1 MTNWVSLAI
10 SSTAISGV
18 VSIIDSHLITRRM
31 PGLRTYLLVIGAFHL
46 VYSFVF
52 SSLFP
57 LPVGTGALPI
67 MVAVASGILRTGAII
82 IMFYT
87 LKKEEVS
94 QVIPIVHAYPVIVVI
109 MAVPLLGET
118 LSYLDYLAIVM
129 VVGGAIAVS
138 FRQSSSGSIIWR
150 GKPLLLLFGASLLLA
165 IADTTSKYAMNYILP
180 WNMFWISGFCM
191 CAIFIPIA
199 LRPHTLHQLSDM
211 KQKGPTVTC
220 LVLNE
225 VLAPITILLM
235 FMALEAGPVSLVST
249 VLGGGRPLFV
259 FIFAFILSRI
269 LPRFIEWHADGGMLA
284 LRLIA
289 IAMIAGGV
297 VIIQLN

>member
-1 MTNWVSLAI
+1 MANWASLALL
-10 SSTAISGV
+10 STALFGM

-31 PGLRTYLLVIGAFHL
+31 PGIRAYLLVIASFHL

-52 SSLFP
+52 FSLFP
-57 LPVGTGALPI
+57 LPAGTGILPVI
-67 MVAVASGILRTGAII
+67 VAVASGILRTSSII
-82 IMFYT
+82 ITFYI

-94 QVIPIVHAYPVIVVI
+94 QVIPVVHTYPVFVVI

-118 LSYLDYLAIVM
+118 LSSLDYLAIVM
-129 VVGGAIAVS
+129 VVVGAIAVS
-138 FRQSSSGSIIWR
+138 FRQSSSGSIVWR
-150 GKPLLLLFGASLLLA
+150 GKSMLLLFGSSLLLA
-165 IADTTSKYAMNYILP
+165 MADITSKYAMGYISP
-180 WNMFWISGFCM
+180 WSMYWVSGFCI
-191 CAIFIPIA
+191 CGIFILA
-199 LRPHTLHQLSDM
+199 SLRPNTIRQLSSM
-211 KQKGPTVTC
+211 KRKGSTMAW

-225 VLAPITILLM
+225 ILAPITILLM
-235 FMALEAGPVSLVST
+235 FLALEAGPVSLVST
-249 VLGGGRPLFV
+249 VLGGVRPVFV

-297 VIIQLN
+297 AIIQLN